1 MPPLTV
7 AVTGPTGTFGSGL
20 IPLLEDDDRVGKV
33 IGIARRPFVPSSK
46 GWHKME
52 YRQGDVRDQEALEQA
67 FHGADVVVHLAFN
80 ITGNASR
87 EALREINVEGTLHAF
102 RAAKS
107 AGAKRFVYASSIAAY
122 GFHADNPIGITEDHP
137 TRPAEH
143 LFYAQEKAEIEQALA
158 NESLDGEG
166 PDLYL
171 LRPGIVVGPE
181 ALGAKD
187 MLPGPLAPL
196 GKGLLGLVGKIPVPL
211 PTLMPPV
218 PIQFVHHDD
227 VGRAFLLCIHG
238 EGPPGAYNL
247 IGDGVLDADT
257 IAGEL
262 GLAAIPVPE
271 GIARSALKAVAQLPA
286 GPPALAWAEAA
297 THPTIVDATKAKTEL
312 GWTPRY
318 SSLEALRDTLHAAG

>member
-1 MPPLTV
+1 MPLTV

-20 IPLLEDDDRVGKV
+20 IPLLEEDEQTEKV
-33 IGIARRPFVPSSK
+33 IGIARRPFVPSSR

-87 EALREINVEGTLHAF
+87 EELREINVGGTLTAF
-102 RAAKS
+102 RAARS

-122 GFHADNPIGITEDHP
+122 GFHGDNPIGITEEHP
-137 TRPAEH
+137 TRPAKH
-143 LFYAQEKAEIEQALA
+143 LFYAQEKAEIERELA
-158 NESLDGEG
+158 KERDKAKE
-166 PDLYL
+166 PELYL
-171 LRPGIVVGPE
+171 LRPGIVVGPD
-181 ALGAKD
+181 AIGAKD
-187 MLPGPLAPL
+187 VLPGPLAPL
-196 GKGLLGLVGKIPVPL
+196 GKGLMGLVGEIPVPL
-211 PTLMPPV
+211 PSLMPPV

-227 VGRAFLLCIHG
+227 VGQAFLLCIHG
-238 EGPPGAYNL
+238 DGPAGAYNL

-257 IAGEL
+257 IANEL
-262 GLAAIPVPE
+262 GLAALPVPD
-271 GIARSALKAVAQLPA
+271 GLARSALKAVAQIPA

-312 GWTPRY
+312 GWAPRY